1 MMARNRD
8 NAGYLRGLQSILPA
22 FSIFPE
28 IERVI
33 LFGSRARGDQD
44 DRSDID
50 LAIDAPTMD
59 IVGWSAFCDYMDE
72 NSETLL
78 KLDLVWL
85 QKAQE
90 RLKENILKDG
100 ITLYER

>member
-1 MMARNRD
+1 MACNRG
-8 NAGYLRGLQSILPA
+8 NAGYLRGLQSILPT

-33 LFGSRARGDQD
+33 LCSRARGDQD

-59 IVGWSAFCDYMDE
+59 IVGWSALGDYMDE

-85 QKAQE
+85 KSP
-90 RLKENILKDG
+90 R
-100 ITLYER
+100 TS